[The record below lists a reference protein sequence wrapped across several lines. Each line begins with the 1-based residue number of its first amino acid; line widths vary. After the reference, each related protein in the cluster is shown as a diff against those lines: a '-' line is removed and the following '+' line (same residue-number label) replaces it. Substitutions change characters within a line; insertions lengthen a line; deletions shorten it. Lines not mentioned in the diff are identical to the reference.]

1 MNKITTKTLP
11 AFFDS
16 RGIGFGRVFDMLN
29 EFNAYGDQPAYPP
42 YNVIE
47 VDADHYVIE
56 LALAGFTAEDLEIT
70 QDRNKLKVV
79 GVKVTDVKEES
90 PVKYLHKGISQ
101 RSFTREFVLAD
112 YVNVDGA
119 EFADGIVS
127 IKLHRDLPEEQK
139 PRQIEVKRTDAKL
152 IETK

>member
-1 MNKITTKTLP
+1 MNKITTKNLP
-11 AFFDS
+11 AFFDN

-42 YNVIE
+42 YNVLE
-47 VDADHYVIE
+47 TDSDHYVIE

-70 QDRNKLKVV
+70 QDRNKLKIV
-79 GVKVTDVKEES
+79 GRKVSDVEDS
-90 PVKYLHKGISQ
+90 TVKYLHKGISQ
-101 RSFTREFVLAD
+101 RAFTREFVLAD

-127 IKLHRDLPEEQK
+127 IKLYRDLPEEQK
-139 PRQIEVKRTDAKL
+139 PRQIEVKR